1 MTTIYKPL
9 TQATLAEVEAHPALL
24 ATAESRVTDLISRS
38 ELTEAE
44 VA

>member
-1 MTTIYKPL
+1 MTPVYQPL
-9 TQATLAEVEAHPALL
+9 THATLAEVEAHLALL
-24 ATAESRVTDLISRS
+24 ATAESRATDLISRA

>member
-1 MTTIYKPL
+1 MTQIYKPL
-9 TQATLAEVEAHPALL
+9 TQATLVEVEAHLALL

-44 VA
+44 VS